1 MAAPYEAEIAVLSAV
16 GADGLVAGQS
26 YATWRDFVPRG
37 SIPAGYAGTAE
48 AFKWGDA
55 RPGTGATITY
65 WFDTTSGWSLGE
77 RQAFEA
83 AMGLWMAVANV
94 ELKAAVSS
102 DTASFQIVRDLTE
115 DGADWSNVDFTS
127 PAVGS
132 PTLGQLPDSDPGE
145 RIRVNTDY
153 TGAITD
159 LQANNGYAMS
169 TVVHEFGHMLGLGH
183 GGPYDGVV
191 NPMTQQF
198 GPYDMRLWT
207 IMSYIGPNEAARYAN
222 DYPVK
227 GTEWGGYLPLTPMT
241 LDILAAQRLYGVAP
255 DGPLT
260 GGGHIFGFNSNIGGA
275 IGRFYNFN
283 VNTQPI
289 VTIWENGRNNT
300 LDLSG
305 FSTDSII
312 NLNPGTFSSANGM
325 KNNIAIAF
333 ATVIDRGIG
342 GDGNDQIIASDVNT
356 TLDGRAG
363 NDTLLG
369 GNGND
374 LLLGGAGID
383 VLDGGAG
390 NDVLIGGANPDV
402 IDAGDGLNVLR
413 DMLANMDGDNVFD
426 FGQGTTIDVVGSL
439 FGRNH
444 LEIQHFAGDTTL
456 DMGETEILLE
466 GAYGGGDFMVVAR
479 GTGAS
484 AHTQVTFEP
493 FLPQLFEGVQVDT
506 DAINGI
512 ANQPFLTGDGAVNF
526 TLSLQAAVST
536 FNNTLGYYRVAADG
550 AIRDVHLLFASTHNP
565 GPTTV
570 DLGTPGDGEKIGFF
584 LIQRGF
590 DQFGALPD
598 NLAFVGPGGTAGSI
612 DAGPS
617 LLLSSATLGTLL
629 GAGIFH
635 SLQAL
640 NPGNAL
646 QVLSG
651 VTPGGREL
659 LIGFEDVANG
669 TGDNDFQ
676 DVVIAIHANADNVF
690 IL

>member
-16 GADGLVAGQS
+16 GADGLIAGQS
-26 YATWRDFVPRG
+26 YATWRDFVPSG

-48 AFKWGDA
+48 AFKWGDPK
-55 RPGTGATITY
+55 PGTGATITY
-65 WFDTTSGWSLGE
+65 WFDTTSNWTLAE

-83 AMGLWMAVANV
+83 TMGLWMAVANV
-94 ELKAAVSS
+94 ELKAAGSS
-102 DTASFQIVRDLTE
+102 DAANFQIVRDLTKE
-115 DGADWSNVDFTS
+115 GADWSNVGFTS
-127 PAVGS
+127 PDVGS
-132 PTLGQLPDSDPGE
+132 PTLGQLPDSNPGE
-145 RIRVNTDY
+145 RIRVNTDDI
-153 TGAITD
+153 GLITD
-159 LQANNGYAMS
+159 LKAGDGYAVS
-169 TVVHEFGHMLGLGH
+169 TLIHELGHMLGLGH
-183 GGPYDGVV
+183 GGPYDGKV
-191 NPMTQQF
+191 NAMTQQF

-207 IMSYIGPNEAARYAN
+207 LMSYIGPDEAARYAN

-227 GTEWGGYLPLTPMT
+227 GTEWNGSWPLTPMM

-260 GGGHIFGFNSNIGGA
+260 GGKHTFGFNSNIGGT
-275 IGRFYNFN
+275 IGRFYDFN

-289 VTIWENGRNNT
+289 VTIWETGRNNT

-305 FSTDSII
+305 FSTDSLI

-342 GDGNDQIIASDVNT
+342 GAGNDQIIGSDVNS

-369 GNGND
+369 GNGSD

-413 DMLANMDGDNVFD
+413 DTLANMDGDDIFD

-439 FGRNH
+439 IGRNRLQIEH
-444 LEIQHFAGDTTL
+444 VAGDTTL
-456 DMGETEILLE
+456 DLGETEILLE

-479 GTGAS
+479 GTGAN
-484 AHTQVTFEP
+484 AHTEVTFEP

-506 DAINGI
+506 DEINGV

-526 TLSLQAAVST
+526 TLRLQAAVST
-536 FNNTLGYYRVAADG
+536 FNNTLGYYKVAADG
-550 AIRDVHLLFASTHNP
+550 TIRDVHLLFANTHNP
-565 GPTTV
+565 GSTTV
-570 DLGTPGDGEKIGFF
+570 DLGTPGNGEKIGFF

-598 NLAFVGPGGTAGSI
+598 NLAFVGPDGSAGNTS
-612 DAGPS
+612 AGPS
-617 LLLSSATLGTLL
+617 LLLSSATLGTLF
-629 GAGIFH
+629 GAGLFH

-659 LIGFEDVANG
+659 QIGFEDVANG

-676 DVVIAIHANADNVF
+676 DVVIAINANADNVF

>member
-1 MAAPYEAEIAVLSAV
+1 MATPLEAEIVVLSAV

-26 YATWRDFVPRG
+26 YATWRDFIPRG
-37 SIPAGYAGTAE
+37 SIPAGYANTAE
-48 AFKWGDA
+48 AFKWGDS

-65 WFDTTSGWSLGE
+65 WYDPASEWELGE

-94 ELKAAVSS
+94 ELREAVSA
-102 DTASFQIVRDLTE
+102 DTASFRIIRDLTK
-115 DGADWSNVDFTS
+115 DGADWNDAGFTS
-127 PAVGS
+127 PRVGS
-132 PTLGQLPDSDPGE
+132 PTLGQLTDGSPDN

-159 LQANNGYAMS
+159 LQAGKGYAMS
-169 TVVHEFGHMLGLGH
+169 TVIHEFGHMLGLGH
-183 GGPYDGVV
+183 GGPYDGQV

-207 IMSYIGPNEAARYAN
+207 IMSYIGPDETARYAS

-227 GTEWGGYLPLTPMT
+227 GTVWNDYLPLTPMIV
-241 LDILAAQRLYGVAP
+241 DILAAQRLYGVAP

-260 GGGHIFGFNSNIGGA
+260 GGNKTFGFNSTVGGTIA
-275 IGRFYNFN
+275 RFYDFN
-283 VNTQPI
+283 VNKQPI
-289 VTIWENGRNNT
+289 VTIWETGRNNT

-305 FSTDSII
+305 YSTDSVI

-342 GDGNDQIIASDVNT
+342 GAGNDQIIASDVNS
-356 TLDGRAG
+356 TLDGRGG

-369 GNGND
+369 GAGSD
-374 LLLGGAGID
+374 LLLGGFGID

-390 NDVLIGGANPDV
+390 NDVLIGGADPDV
-402 IDAGDGLNVLR
+402 IDPGDGLNIVR
-413 DMLANMDGDNVFD
+413 DILANMDGDNIFD

-439 FGRNH
+439 IGRNH
-444 LEIQHFAGDTTL
+444 LTIQHFDGDTTL
-456 DMGETEILLE
+456 DLGDTEILLE

-479 GTGAS
+479 GAGAS

-493 FLPQLFEGVQVDT
+493 FLPQLFEGVRVDT
-506 DAINGI
+506 DEINGV
-512 ANQPFLTGDGAVNF
+512 ANQPFLTGDGAVRF
-526 TLSLQAAVST
+526 TLSLQAAIST
-536 FNNTLGYYRVAADG
+536 FNNTLGTYRVAADG
-550 AIRDVHLLFASTHNP
+550 SIRDVHLLFANTHNP
-565 GPTTV
+565 GTTTV
-570 DLGTPGDGEKIGFF
+570 DLGTPGNGEQIGFF
-584 LIQRGF
+584 LVQRGF

-598 NLAFVGPGGTAGSI
+598 NLAFVGPGGGAGNIS
-612 DAGPS
+612 AGAS
-617 LLLSSATLGTLL
+617 LLLSSATLGTLF

-640 NPGNAL
+640 NPGSAM

-659 LIGFEDVANG
+659 QIGFEDVANG

-676 DVVIAIHANADNVF
+676 DVVIAVRANADNVF